1 MTKEETKEEVNQAL
15 KNWAFSDL
23 WGVHVNG
30 PDEWIACL
38 DEKHANETADKINQL
53 PDVESVD
60 MKAEAK
66 RWPFSNQE
74 YVEAMKRQ
82 NDSL

>member
-1 MTKEETKEEVNQAL
+1 MENTEVKEQVNQAL

-38 DEKHANETADKINQL
+38 DEEHAVETAEKINQL

-66 RWPFSNQE
+66 KWPFSNEE

-82 NDSL
+82 NYSL